1 MKFKFLPVA
10 VACLMFT
17 PVPSWAADKTHQQMM
32 AEIRMLQ
39 EQQAQLQ
46 QMIRGLADT
55 LKVMTSTIEEQTAAT
70 RKGFAD
76 QKLIVDNVAEGVR
89 ILREKA
95 DDTNVRL
102 STMSQELES
111 LRTTVQTMPA
121 PSTLPSSGVT
131 GDPSD
136 PNAPPVTST
145 PPATQPGVSPAKA
158 WDSAFN
164 DYTAGQYDLAIQGF
178 EFYIKQFPTSP
189 RAGDAQVNI
198 GNSYYLQG
206 RFRDAETA
214 YQRVISNYPQSPAV
228 PQAYLKLG
236 QTYEALKQ
244 VELARR
250 AYETLLKEFPNDV
263 SYGQLARQRL
273 DSLSKK
279 QE

>member
-1 MKFKFLPVA
+1 MKSTLLPLT
-10 VACLMFT
+10 VACLMFA
-17 PVPSWAADKTHQQMM
+17 VPSSAADKTHQQMM

-46 QMIRGLADT
+46 QMVRGLADT
-55 LKVMTSTIEEQTAAT
+55 LKVMTSAIEEQTAAN

-111 LRTTVQTMPA
+111 LRTVVQTMPA
-121 PSTLPSSGVT
+121 PAAVPPTGVT
-131 GDPSD
+131 SDPAD
-136 PNAPPVTST
+136 PNAPPVTVA
-145 PPATQPGVSPAKA
+145 PPPTQAGVSPSKA

-214 YQRVISNYPQSPAV
+214 YQKVISDYPQSAAA

-244 VELARR
+244 VDLART
-250 AYETLLKEFPNDV
+250 AYETLLKQFPNDV

-273 DSLSKK
+273 DSLNKK